1 MVYIDTPLSNYSLSK
16 CRRGY
21 VYNIP
26 MSIIVA
32 VQDKIMECPKFQK
45 SPNVRT
51 NAFSYVN
58 LPFYQFL
65 PLENHLK
72 MVEECLLD
80 KLCLQ
85 SYKKQSEIQ
94 SFSIKKTSVCL
105 VFKVYCGKY
114 NAKLLYRT
122 RKRNPHIGFLN
133 SLQDKDYYLLYV
145 LSSAA
150 ITLDV
155 PLRFALI

>member
-1 MVYIDTPLSNYSLSK
+1 
-16 CRRGY
+16 
-21 VYNIP
+21 

-45 SPNVRT
+45 SPNVRN

-94 SFSIKKTSVCL
+94 SFSIKKHRFAL
-105 VFKVYCGKY
+105 FLRYIAE
-114 NAKLLYRT
+114 NAMQNCYIEQE
-122 RKRNPHIGFLN
+122 KRNPHIGFLN

>member
-1 MVYIDTPLSNYSLSK
+1 
-16 CRRGY
+16 
-21 VYNIP
+21 

-45 SPNVRT
+45 SPNVRN

-72 MVEECLLD
+72 MVEECVLD

-85 SYKKQSEIQ
+85 SYKKN
-94 SFSIKKTSVCL
+94 L
-105 VFKVYCGKY
+105 KY
-114 NAKLLYRT
+114 N
-122 RKRNPHIGFLN
+122 HFL
-133 SLQDKDYYLLYV
+133 
-145 LSSAA
+145 
-150 ITLDV
+150 
-155 PLRFALI
+155 

>member
-1 MVYIDTPLSNYSLSK
+1 
-16 CRRGY
+16 
-21 VYNIP
+21 

-45 SPNVRT
+45 SPNVRN

-80 KLCLQ
+80 NLCVQ
-85 SYKKQSEIQ
+85 SYKKIRNTII
-94 SFSIKKTSVCL
+94 FYKK
-105 VFKVYCGKY
+105 
-114 NAKLLYRT
+114 
-122 RKRNPHIGFLN
+122 H
-133 SLQDKDYYLLYV
+133 
-145 LSSAA
+145 
-150 ITLDV
+150 
-155 PLRFALI
+155 RFALFLRYIAENAMQNCYIEQEKGTHTLDSLIVFKTKITTCCMFCQVLQLHWMFL

>member
-16 CRRGY
+16 CIRGY
-21 VYNIP
+21 AYNIP

-45 SPNVRT
+45 SPNVRN

-65 PLENHLK
+65 PLENHIK

-94 SFSIKKTSVCL
+94 SFSIKK
-105 VFKVYCGKY
+105 
-114 NAKLLYRT
+114 
-122 RKRNPHIGFLN
+122 H
-133 SLQDKDYYLLYV
+133 
-145 LSSAA
+145 
-150 ITLDV
+150 
-155 PLRFALI
+155 RFALFLRYIAENAMQNCYIEQEKKEPTHWIP

>member
-21 VYNIP
+21 VFNIP

-32 VQDKIMECPKFQK
+32 VQDKITECPKFQK
-45 SPNVRT
+45 SPNVRN

-65 PLENHLK
+65 SLENHLK
-72 MVEECLLD
+72 TVKECPLY

-85 SYKKQSEIQ
+85 SYKKNPKYNH
-94 SFSIKKTSVCL
+94 FLLKTSVCL
-105 VFKVYCGKY
+105 VFKVYCGKCGANCY
-114 NAKLLYRT
+114 
-122 RKRNPHIGFLN
+122 IE
-133 SLQDKDYYLLYV
+133 Q
-145 LSSAA
+145 SS
-150 ITLDV
+150 
-155 PLRFALI
+155 RR